1 MKSRTKRFIGGV
13 RKSRKKTYNKPTEDQ
28 ATNDDDKQY
37 IINRFRTSVKGVDV
51 CLDGLNTSHCGREG
65 HWLETQMGIK
75 HNASNEPDIRGYEM
89 KKSSSKTSLGDFSA
103 NEYIFSRKRD
113 IINEMNAWNET
124 IKTTRSEFMRFFG
137 NPNPNKNDRY
147 SWSGTCVPKYNIWN
161 SNGQTLTIAENND
174 IIAYY
179 SFSKD
184 TRQRK
189 SEFPDHLKRDDI
201 VIAIWKN
208 ENMKTKIENKFN
220 QKGFFIC
227 NKLINTYDKI
237 YFGKPFTFEYFIEC
251 IKNKSII
258 FDSGMYD
265 GNNRNYSQFRGSH
278 FWDDL
283 IVEEYE

>member
-1 MKSRTKRFIGGV
+1 MCFGNGYFATD
-13 RKSRKKTYNKPTEDQ
+13 KPHLL
-28 ATNDDDKQY
+28 Y
-37 IINRFRTSVKGVDV
+37 
-51 CLDGLNTSHCGREG
+51 
-65 HWLETQMGIK
+65 
-75 HNASNEPDIRGYEM
+75 
-89 KKSSSKTSLGDFSA
+89 SA
-103 NEYIFSRKRD
+103 NQQSWFVIYKIGVLNVQRY
-113 IINEMNAWNET
+113 
-124 IKTTRSEFMRFFG
+124 
-137 NPNPNKNDRY
+137 KNDRY